1 MTLNDA
7 MRALEE
13 ARASLLDAKLSM
25 TRLQEIGAVSDELR
39 QATAQLMDGV
49 HDVEAKLAQQVS
61 DEMEHV

>member
-7 MRALEE
+7 MRALEA

-25 TRLQEIGAVSDELR
+25 TRLQEMGAVSEELR

-49 HDVEAKLAQQVS
+49 HDVEARLAQQVS